1 LNGIEHF
8 YLFAQR
14 LIFQNI
20 VNSDPSENHSL
31 WHEYAQ
37 ALLQTKNELLDSF
50 PTTNQEEK
58 LNPFDKEKFKTTLEK
73 LEKLLHTGLA
83 MCEAFE
89 IKFKE
94 KNTNLEQNI
103 TPKNDNTQNDKCN
116 NEKDK

>member
-1 LNGIEHF
+1 M
-8 YLFAQR
+8 
-14 LIFQNI
+14 
-20 VNSDPSENHSL
+20 NSDPSENHRL
-31 WHEYAQ
+31 WNQYAQ

-83 MCEAFE
+83 MCETFE

-94 KNTNLEQNI
+94 KNTNLEENI
-103 TPKNDNTQNDKCN
+103 PTNNSNTENDK
-116 NEKDK
+116 